1 MAAESRQ
8 ILIVDDE
15 EQIRDMMGPS
25 EAIARVSAD
34 VARVACSNFTVVI
47 TGETGAGK
55 ELVARAIHHASTRA
69 EGEFVLVD
77 CGAIPEPLFE
87 SEPFGAHGPSKPG
100 KFEIA
105 AGGTLFLDD
114 ISSMPLGSQAKLLR
128 ALEDRQIYRVG
139 AVNPVSIDA
148 RLLLASNQPLDTA
161 VAKGS
166 FRQDLCF
173 CLNEFVI
180 HIPPLRERKEDI
192 AFLSHRFRALT
203 NAELHKTVE
212 GISDPAMKLLLSYE
226 WRGNARQLRSMIRR
240 ATLLADTVID
250 TGHLRFDKTP
260 RPFDDYLHTPVVTGQ
275 DLPLK
280 DLVRHATSTVER
292 AALIDALRRSDGNKA
307 KAARL
312 LQIDYK
318 TMHTKLKEY
327 RIEKQPSP

>member
-1 MAAESRQ
+1 MATESGQ

-15 EQIRDMMGPS
+15 EQLLVMMGPS

-47 TGETGAGK
+47 TGETGTGK
-55 ELVARAIHHASTRA
+55 ALVARSIHHASTRT
-69 EGEFVLVD
+69 GEFVPVD

-87 SEPFGAHGPSKPG
+87 SALFGAHRPSKPG

-105 AGGTLFLDD
+105 AGGTLFFDE

-128 ALEDRQIYRVG
+128 ALQERQIYRVG
-139 AVNPVSIDA
+139 AVRPVSIDV
-148 RLLLASNQPLDTA
+148 RLLLASKQGLDTA

-166 FRQDLCF
+166 FRQDLFF

-180 HIPPLRERKEDI
+180 HLPPLRERKEDI
-192 AFLSHRFRALT
+192 VFLSHRFRALT

-226 WRGNARQLRSMIRR
+226 WQGNVRQLRSMIRR
-240 ATLLADTVID
+240 AVLLADTVID
-250 TGHLRFDKTP
+250 TEHLPFDEIQ
-260 RPFDDYLHTPVVTGQ
+260 RPVDDYLHTPVVTGQ
-275 DLPLK
+275 NLPLK

-292 AALIDALRRSDGNKA
+292 AALIDALRRSGGNKA
-307 KAARL
+307 KAARF

-327 RIEKQPSP
+327 RIEK